1 MYSAVLPQ
9 RFLSELLDIVVNYTE
24 KSSLSPY
31 FLPPEKS
38 VKSGSLAVN
47 NLLPCNRHRHFRN
60 KRDKRVGHGAGNE
73 RKFVSGWASGYNLPR
88 RKIIKLRIK
97 NTVTQIVDNPPS
109 QEIPR
114 IF

>member
-9 RFLSELLDIVVNYTE
+9 RFPSELLDIVVNYTE
-24 KSSLSPY
+24 ESSLSPY

-47 NLLPCNRHRHFRN
+47 NLLPSIPPCNRHRHIRN

-88 RKIIKLRIK
+88 RKIITLRIK
-97 NTVTQIVDNPPS
+97 TQ
-109 QEIPR
+109 
-114 IF
+114 